1 VPAGGSE
8 PSSSSSS
15 SDPPVEAV
23 RAAWH
28 AIFHLA
34 RSDLWRYRVAL
45 LLFVGLVVEVAVGT
59 QGWLILVTVLPGI
72 ALALSVL
79 IPLRRRFR
87 DHPDRTAA
95 TAASRRFARY
105 VLTGREP

>member
-1 VPAGGSE
+1 VPPAGSE
-8 PSSSSSS
+8 PSSSSS
-15 SDPPVEAV
+15 DQPAEAF
-23 RAAWH
+23 RAAWR
-28 AIFHLA
+28 AIFHLSP
-34 RSDLWRYRVAL
+34 SDLWRYRLAL

-59 QGWLILVTVLPGI
+59 NGWLILVTVLPAI

-87 DHPDRTAA
+87 DHPDRAAA

>member
-1 VPAGGSE
+1 MPAGGSE
-8 PSSSSSS
+8 PSSSSS
-15 SDPPVEAV
+15 DPSAEAV

-28 AIFHLA
+28 TIFHLSP
-34 RSDLWRYRVAL
+34 SDLWRYRVAL
-45 LLFVGLVVEVAVGT
+45 LLFVGLVVEVAVGS
-59 QGWLILVTVLPGI
+59 QGWLILVTVLPAI

-87 DHPDRTAA
+87 DHSDRAAA

>member
-1 VPAGGSE
+1 VPSAGSE
-8 PSSSSSS
+8 PSSSS

-23 RAAWH
+23 RAAWRE
-28 AIFHLA
+28 IFHLSP
-34 RSDLWRYRVAL
+34 SDLWRYRLAL
-45 LLFVGLVVEVAVGT
+45 LLFVGLVVEVAVGS
-59 QGWLILVTVLPGI
+59 QGWLILVTVLPAIG
-72 ALALSVL
+72 LALSVL

-87 DHPDRTAA
+87 DHPDRAAA